1 MASTLASNT
10 KGRNVEPLS
19 SVLDINTLSADVSG
33 FSTPPL
39 DGEWVF
45 FKGDGK
51 PADNTLAELTIDGT
65 NNGTGALLCM
75 VWSEKGRSDLQSL
88 SRRKVPVIFRKSL
101 HCKLHLYN
109 YDPAVSL
116 PAPGALITVKE
127 CASDIEGDSGTTRMV
142 ADVTDLHGATGLS
155 DWSAGSLW
163 IVGYVIGGPGSLGGS
178 GSAGDALEVYL
189 YDSPRMVTKH
199 A

>member
-1 MASTLASNT
+1 MAATLAYNT
-10 KGRNVEPLS
+10 KGRNVEPMS
-19 SVLDINTLSADVSG
+19 SILDFNTLSADVSG

-51 PADNTLAELTIDGT
+51 AAGNTIADLTIDGT
-65 NNGTGALLCM
+65 DNGTGALLAM
-75 VWSEKGRSDLQSL
+75 VWSEKGRSDIQSL
-88 SRRKVPVIFRKSL
+88 SRKRVPVIVRKSL

-109 YDPAVSL
+109 YESSQL
-116 PAPGALITVKE
+116 PAPGALITVAE
-127 CASDIEGDSGTTRMV
+127 VASDIEGDSGTTRMV
-142 ADVTDLHGATGLS
+142 ADVQELSAAGLS
-155 DWSAGSLW
+155 DWAAGSRW
-163 IVGYVIGGPGSLGGS
+163 IVGYVLGGPGSLGGG
-178 GSAGDALEVYL
+178 GSAGDPLEVYL